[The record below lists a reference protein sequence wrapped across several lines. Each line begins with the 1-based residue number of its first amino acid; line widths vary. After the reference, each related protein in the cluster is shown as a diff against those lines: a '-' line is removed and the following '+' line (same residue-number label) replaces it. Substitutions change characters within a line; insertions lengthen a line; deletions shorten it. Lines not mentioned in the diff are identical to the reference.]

1 MTSGSEISR
10 LLDVMPASGRMYC
23 KIVSSNQPKVIAAK
37 LPRPGQET
45 RPILINF
52 DLWQQLTQP
61 QRDLLLLHTVSWLLL
76 IRWVKPDLYQ
86 GLVAAGIAGTL
97 LELFQGNTAAVVT
110 LGGLTTLAAAQI
122 WRKNRSI
129 DLETAADE
137 KAVQIAQRRG
147 YTAAVA
153 AQSLVE
159 AIAAVAKI
167 EGRANLS
174 FNETLRCQNIRKLTS
189 PAPFQGSDKST
200 DQSQDASQPEQAT

>member
-1 MTSGSEISR
+1 MTSGSEINR
-10 LLDVMPASGRMYC
+10 LLDLMPASGRMFC
-23 KIVSSNQPKVIAAK
+23 KIVSTQQPKVIAAK

-45 RPILINF
+45 RPVLINF

-86 GLVAAGIAGTL
+86 GLVAAGLAGTM

-137 KAVQIAQRRG
+137 KAIQIAQRRG
-147 YTAAVA
+147 YSAAVA
-153 AQSLVE
+153 AQSLIE
-159 AIAAVAKI
+159 AIEAVAKI
-167 EGRANLS
+167 EGRPNLS
-174 FNETLRCQNIRKLTS
+174 LNETLRCQNIRRFAS
-189 PAPFQGSDKST
+189 PAPFVSNDELREK
-200 DQSQDASQPEQAT
+200 DASPTQQQPS